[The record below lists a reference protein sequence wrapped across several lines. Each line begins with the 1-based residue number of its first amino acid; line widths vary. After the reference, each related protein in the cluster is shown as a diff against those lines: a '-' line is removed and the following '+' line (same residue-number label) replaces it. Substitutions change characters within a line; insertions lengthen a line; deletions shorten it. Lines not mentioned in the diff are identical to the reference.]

1 MKYNL
6 SPATSGVAKRE
17 HRRLLTLLI
26 FLIST
31 VSMFAQITADDV
43 QTFTLK
49 NGMKIL
55 VLENSAIPNAN
66 MYLFYRVGS
75 RNEHVGITGISH
87 FFEHMMFNGAE
98 KYGPKQFDR
107 TMEANGGANNAY
119 TSENITAYTNW
130 FPSSALEVIFDL
142 EADRIAHLN
151 FDSSMIESER
161 GVILSERSTGL
172 ENNPMEELWQEVQA
186 TAYIAHPYMWPVI
199 GWESD
204 IKNWTKQD
212 LENYFH
218 TYYAPNNCL
227 VVISGDVKFDEVKK
241 LAEKYW
247 EAIPAAPSPRTVH
260 TIEPEQTGERMVF
273 VQREVPSPNLMIT
286 YHVPQSGSEDYY
298 ALDLLGSILSQ
309 GRSSRLYSSLVEE
322 NQLAL
327 EVDTYYGDAFDPT
340 LFYFYG
346 VCNDGV
352 KASELEG
359 AIVEQI
365 QKIIDEGVNE
375 NELQKV
381 KNQKLMGFYKT
392 LETINGMSNTIGTY
406 ELFFGDYT
414 KLFSAPDDYKKVTT
428 DDIKRVARE
437 YFTKDN
443 RTVGILNTEEEK

>member
-1 MKYNL
+1 MKKL
-6 SPATSGVAKRE
+6 IILFLFTISIFPQTSV
-17 HRRLLTLLI
+17 
-26 FLIST
+26 
-31 VSMFAQITADDV
+31 DDIK
-43 QTFTLK
+43 TFTLK

-66 MYLFYRVGS
+66 MYLFYKVGS

-98 KYGPKQFDR
+98 KYGPKEFDR

-142 EADRIAHLN
+142 EADRIGHLN

-172 ENNPMEELWQEVQA
+172 ENNPMEELWQEIQA
-186 TAYIAHPYMWPVI
+186 TAFMAHPYMWPVI

-227 VVISGDVKFDEVKK
+227 VVISGDVKLDEVKM

-247 EAIPAAPSPRTVH
+247 EPIPAAPAPRKVH
-260 TIEPEQTGERMVF
+260 TIEPIQTGERRVF

-298 ALDLLGSILSQ
+298 ALDLFGSILSQ

-327 EVDTYYGDAFDPT
+327 EVGTYYGDAFDPT

-352 KASELEG
+352 KASELEK
-359 AIVEQI
+359 AILAEVE
-365 QKIIDEGVNE
+365 KISVEGISE

-406 ELFFGDYT
+406 ELFFGDYK

-428 DDIKRVARE
+428 DDIKRVAGE

-443 RTVGILNTEEEK
+443 RTVGILNTEEEL

>member
-1 MKYNL
+1 MK
-6 SPATSGVAKRE
+6 
-17 HRRLLTLLI
+17 HILI
-26 FLIST
+26 FLISAT
-31 VSMFAQITADDV
+31 SMFAQIAADDV

-66 MYLFYRVGS
+66 MYLFYKVGS
-75 RNEHVGITGISH
+75 RNEYVGITGISH
-87 FFEHMMFNGAE
+87 FFEHMMFNGAK
-98 KYGPKQFDR
+98 KYGPKEFDR

-130 FPSSALEVIFDL
+130 FPKSALEVIFDL

-151 FDSSMIESER
+151 FDSVMIESER

-172 ENNPMEELWQEVQA
+172 ENNPLEQLWQEMQA
-186 TAYIAHPYMWPVI
+186 TAYVAHPYMWPVI

-204 IKNWTKQD
+204 IKNWTKAD

-227 VVISGDVKFDEVKK
+227 VVISGDVKLEEVKR
-241 LAEKYW
+241 LAEKYF
-247 EAIPAAPSPRTVH
+247 EPIPPGPKPREVH
-260 TIEPEQTGERMVF
+260 TVEPPQTGERRVF
-273 VQREVPSPNLMIT
+273 VQREVPSPFLMIA
-286 YHVPQSGSEDYY
+286 YHVPESGSEDYY
-298 ALDLLGSILSQ
+298 ALDLLSSILSQ

-327 EVDTYYGDAFDPT
+327 EVGTYFPEAFDPT

-352 KASELEG
+352 KASELEK
-359 AIVEQI
+359 AILDEVA
-365 QKIIDEGVNE
+365 KLIDEGINE

-381 KNQKLMGFYKT
+381 KNQKLMEFYRT
-392 LETINGMSNTIGTY
+392 METISGLSNTIGTY
-406 ELFFGDYT
+406 ELFFGDYK
-414 KLFSAPDDYKKVTT
+414 KLFTAPDDYKKVTV
-428 DDIKRVARE
+428 DDIKRVAGE
-437 YFTKDN
+437 YFTKQN

>member
-1 MKYNL
+1 MK
-6 SPATSGVAKRE
+6 
-17 HRRLLTLLI
+17 TLII
-26 FLIST
+26 FLISAA
-31 VSMFAQITADDV
+31 SLFAQIAADDV
-43 QTFTLK
+43 QAFTLK

-55 VLENSAIPNAN
+55 VLENSSIPNAN

-87 FFEHMMFNGAE
+87 FFEHMMFNGAQ

-142 EADRIAHLN
+142 EADRIAYLN

-186 TAYIAHPYMWPVI
+186 TAFMAHPYMWPVI

-227 VVISGDVKFDEVKK
+227 VVISGDVKLSEIKK

-247 EAIPAAPSPRTVH
+247 EPIPEQPEPRKVH
-260 TIEPEQTGERMVF
+260 TVEPEQTGERSLF
-273 VQREVPSPNLMIT
+273 IQREVPSPYLMIT
-286 YHVPQSGSEDYY
+286 YHVPQTGSDDYY
-298 ALDLLGSILSQ
+298 ALDLLSSILSQ
-309 GRSSRLYSSLVEE
+309 GRSSRLYSALVEE

-327 EVDTYYGDAFDPT
+327 EVGTYYGDAFDPT

-346 VCNDGV
+346 MCNDSV
-352 KASELEG
+352 KASELEVS
-359 AIVEQI
+359 IIEQV
-365 QKIIDEGVNE
+365 QKIIDEGISE

-406 ELFFGDYT
+406 ELFFGDYK

-428 DDIKRVARE
+428 DDIKRVAGE

-443 RTVGILNTEEEK
+443 RTIGILNTEEEL

>member
-1 MKYNL
+1 MK
-6 SPATSGVAKRE
+6 S
-17 HRRLLTLLI
+17 LLI
-26 FLIST
+26 FLISA
-31 VSMFAQITADDV
+31 VSLFAQITADDV

-87 FFEHMMFNGAE
+87 FFEHMMFNGAK

-142 EADRIAHLN
+142 EADRIAYLN

-186 TAYIAHPYMWPVI
+186 TAFIAHPYMWPVI

-204 IKNWTKQD
+204 IKNWTKTD

-227 VVISGDVKFDEVKK
+227 VVISGDVKFDEVKM

-247 EAIPAAPSPRTVH
+247 EPIPSAPTPRKIH
-260 TIEPEQTGERMVF
+260 TIEPEQTGERRVF

-298 ALDLLGSILSQ
+298 ALDLLSSILSQ

-322 NQLAL
+322 KQLAL
-327 EVDTYYGDAFDPT
+327 EADTYYGDAFDPT

-346 VCNDGV
+346 VCNDGI
-352 KASELEG
+352 KSSELEN
-359 AIVEQI
+359 AILLEI
-365 QKIIDEGVNE
+365 DKIINEGISE

-381 KNQKLMGFYKT
+381 KNQKLMEFYKT

-406 ELFFGDYT
+406 ELFFGDYK
-414 KLFSAPDDYKKVTT
+414 KLFSAPDDYKQVAAE
-428 DDIKRVARE
+428 DIKRVAGE

>member
-1 MKYNL
+1 MKQIL
-6 SPATSGVAKRE
+6 FSVFSF
-17 HRRLLTLLI
+17 HLI
-26 FLIST
+26 FTFSHSIFPQTS
-31 VSMFAQITADDV
+31 SDDV
-43 QTFTLK
+43 KSFTLG

-66 MYLFYRVGS
+66 MYLFYKVGS

-87 FFEHMMFNGAE
+87 FFEHMMFNGAK

-130 FPSSALEVIFDL
+130 FPSSSIEVIFDL

-186 TAYIAHPYMWPVI
+186 TAFIAHPYMWPVI

-227 VVISGDVKFDEVKK
+227 VVISGDVTLDEVKK

-247 EAIPAAPSPRTVH
+247 EPIPAAPAPRKIH
-260 TIEPEQTGERMVF
+260 TIEPEQTGERRVF
-273 VQREVPSPNLMIT
+273 VEREVPSPNLMIT
-286 YHVPQSGSEDYY
+286 YHVPQSGSADYY

-340 LFYFYG
+340 LFYFFG

-352 KASELEG
+352 KASELED
-359 AIVEQI
+359 AIIVQI
-365 QKIIDEGVNE
+365 QKIVNDGVSE

-406 ELFFGDYT
+406 ELFFGDYK
-414 KLFSAPDDYKKVTT
+414 KLFSAPDDYKKVTV
-428 DDIKRVARE
+428 DDIKRVAGE
-437 YFTKDN
+437 YFTKEN
-443 RTVGILNTEEEK
+443 RTVGILNTEETQ

>member
-1 MKYNL
+1 MKKL
-6 SPATSGVAKRE
+6 IILFLFTISIFPQTSV
-17 HRRLLTLLI
+17 
-26 FLIST
+26 
-31 VSMFAQITADDV
+31 DDIK
-43 QTFTLK
+43 TFTLR

-66 MYLFYRVGS
+66 MYLFYKVGS

-98 KYGPKQFDR
+98 KYGPKEFDR
-107 TMEANGGANNAY
+107 TMEASGGANNAY

-130 FPSSALEVIFDL
+130 FPSSALEVILEL
-142 EADRIAHLN
+142 EADRIEHLS
-151 FDSSMIESER
+151 FDSAMIESER

-172 ENNPMEELWQEVQA
+172 ENNPMEELWQEIQA
-186 TAYIAHPYMWPVI
+186 TAFMAHPYMWPVI

-227 VVISGDVKFDEVKK
+227 VVISGDVKLSEIKK

-247 EAIPAAPSPRTVH
+247 EPIPEQPEPRKVH
-260 TIEPEQTGERMVF
+260 TVEPEQTGERSVF
-273 VQREVPSPNLMIT
+273 VQREVPSPYLMIT
-286 YHVPQSGSEDYY
+286 YHVPQTGSDDYY
-298 ALDLLGSILSQ
+298 ALDLLSSILSQ
-309 GRSSRLYSSLVEE
+309 GRSSRLYSALVEE

-327 EVDTYYGDAFDPT
+327 EVGTYYGDAFDPT

-346 VCNDGV
+346 MCNDSV
-352 KASELEG
+352 KASELEVS
-359 AIVEQI
+359 IIEQV
-365 QKIIDEGVNE
+365 QKIIDEGISE

-406 ELFFGDYT
+406 ELFFGDYK

-428 DDIKRVARE
+428 DDIKRVAGE

-443 RTVGILNTEEEK
+443 RTIGILNTEEEL

>member
-1 MKYNL
+1 MK
-6 SPATSGVAKRE
+6 
-17 HRRLLTLLI
+17 TLLI
-26 FLIST
+26 VLIST
-31 VSMFAQITADDV
+31 VSLFAQISADDV

-55 VLENSAIPNAN
+55 VLENSSIPNAN
-66 MYLFYRVGS
+66 MYLFYKVGS
-75 RNEHVGITGISH
+75 RNEHIGITGISH
-87 FFEHMMFNGAE
+87 FFEHMMFNGAK

-130 FPSSALEVIFDL
+130 FPKSALEVIFDL

-151 FDSSMIESER
+151 FDTVMIESER

-172 ENNPMEELWQEVQA
+172 ENNPLEELWKEVQA
-186 TAYIAHPYMWPVI
+186 TAFIAHPYMWPVI

-227 VVISGDVKFDEVKK
+227 AVISGDVKLNEVKT

-247 EAIPAAPSPRTVH
+247 GIIPAGPKPRKVH
-260 TIEPEQTGERMVF
+260 TIEPEQTGERGVF
-273 VQREVPSPNLMIT
+273 VKREVPTPYLMIT
-286 YHVPQSGSEDYY
+286 YHVPQTESDDYY
-298 ALDLLGSILSQ
+298 ALDLLSSILSQ

-322 NQLAL
+322 NLLAL
-327 EVDTYYGDAFDPT
+327 EVGTYYPEAFDPT

-346 VCNDGV
+346 VCNDGI
-352 KASELEG
+352 KASELEK
-359 AIVEQI
+359 AILTEVD
-365 QKIIDEGVNE
+365 KIINEGISE

-381 KNQKLMGFYKT
+381 KNQKLMDFYKT

-406 ELFFGDYT
+406 ELFFGDYK
-414 KLFSAPDDYKKVTT
+414 KLFSAPDDYKKVTV
-428 DDIKRVARE
+428 DDIKRVAGE
-437 YFTKDN
+437 YFTKEN